1 MMQYLHEFQFLG
13 STGILSSLM
22 RQICRNPCS
31 PPLLPVSW
39 SR

>member
-13 STGILSSLM
+13 STGILSILM
-22 RQICRNPCS
+22 QQISRSSCS